1 MDRPPVSRRRV
12 HRLLVAAALGVAVL
26 GAMPWSV
33 AADEPSA
40 PAGESPADPTADP
53 STDPSPDPT
62 APPEPTP
69 APTPP
74 PAPTAAPTPA
84 PTSAPTQ
91 TPNTALDHTPEPTTS
106 QTPSPTTS
114 RTPSPTPRITTTSL
128 NLYRYSAM
136 VRQYTNYWCVPA
148 TVQSMANLVLGTSNR
163 TYARQS
169 YIYRLTRMHNR
180 YRYATRGNDPQGW
193 AWSLRYFTHHRP
205 YYARAYSDKNQAIAS
220 IASSLAR
227 TRQPVGVTV
236 YSGTHAW
243 VVLGYR
249 QSFDRTEPSK
259 KTLLG
264 FYVSG
269 PLGTA
274 RDRWPYRYLTVSQ
287 FKEVFTRYH
296 EWQRRV
302 IWEGK
307 WVVVGQ

>member
-1 MDRPPVSRRRV
+1 VRR
-12 HRLLVAAALGVAVL
+12 LAAAGALGLAVL
-26 GAMPWSV
+26 GAMPWPA
-33 AADEPSA
+33 AADESTAPSS
-40 PAGESPADPTADP
+40 ETSSEP
-53 STDPSPDPT
+53 STDPTPAPT
-62 APPEPTP
+62 PPPEPTP

-74 PAPTAAPTPA
+74 PEPTAAPTPP
-84 PTSAPTQ
+84 PTE
-91 TPNTALDHTPEPTTS
+91 TPNTPLDHTESPAST
-106 QTPSPTTS
+106 QTPSPTAS
-114 RTPSPTPRITTTSL
+114 RTPSPSPRPSIVTTSV
-128 NLYRYSAM
+128 NLYRWSAM

-148 TVQSMANLVLGTSNR
+148 TVQSMANLVLGTSNK

-180 YRYATRGNDPQGW
+180 YKYATRGNDPQGW

-205 YYARAYSDKNQAIAS
+205 YYARAYTDKTRAINSIAAS
-220 IASSLAR
+220 IAR

-236 YSGTHAW
+236 YRGTHAW

-249 QSFDRTEPSK
+249 QSYDRTEPSK

-274 RDRWPYRYLTVSQ
+274 RDKWPYRYMSVSQ

-296 EWQRRV
+296 EWQKRV
-302 IWEGK
+302 IWEGR

>member
-1 MDRPPVSRRRV
+1 MDRPSTSRRRV
-12 HRLLVAAALGVAVL
+12 QRLLVAAALGLAVL
-26 GAMPWSV
+26 GAMPWPT
-33 AADEPSA
+33 AADKSSPPSTEATASPSTEPS
-40 PAGESPADPTADP
+40 PSSGPTP
-53 STDPSPDPT
+53 
-62 APPEPTP
+62 PPEPTP

-74 PAPTAAPTPA
+74 PEPTPDPTPA
-84 PTSAPTQ
+84 PTPDATPNTPLEQTANPTTTQ
-91 TPNTALDHTPEPTTS
+91 TPAPTA
-106 QTPSPTTS
+106 S
-114 RTPSPTPRITTTSL
+114 RTPSPSPRLTTTSL
-128 NLYRYSAM
+128 NLYRWSAM

-148 TVQSMANLVLGTSNR
+148 TVQSMANLVLRTSNR

-180 YRYATRGNDPQGW
+180 HRYATRGNDPQGW
-193 AWSLRYFTHHRP
+193 AWSLRYFTHGRR
-205 YYARAYSDKNQAIAS
+205 YIARAYTDKTTAINSIAAS
-220 IASSLAR
+220 IAR
-227 TRQPVGVTV
+227 TRHPVGVTV
-236 YSGTHAW
+236 NAGTHAW

-249 QSFDRTEPSK
+249 QTFDRTEPSK
-259 KTLLG
+259 KTVLG

-302 IWEGK
+302 IWEGR

>member
-1 MDRPPVSRRRV
+1 MDRPSASRRRV
-12 HRLLVAAALGVAVL
+12 HRLIAAAALGVAVL
-26 GAMPWSV
+26 GAMPWPV
-33 AADEPSA
+33 AADESSA
-40 PAGESPADPTADP
+40 PSSEASADP
-53 STDPSPDPT
+53 STDPSTDPSPSSGPTPTPD
-62 APPEPTP
+62 PTP

-74 PAPTAAPTPA
+74 PEPTPDPTPA
-84 PTSAPTQ
+84 PTSTAN
-91 TPNTALDHTPEPTTS
+91 TPLDHTANPTAS
-106 QTPSPTTS
+106 QTASPSTS
-114 RTPSPTPRITTTSL
+114 RAPSPTPRISTTSL
-128 NLYRYSAM
+128 NLYRWSAM

-148 TVQSMANLVLGTSNR
+148 TVQSMANLVLRTSNR

-193 AWSLRYFTHHRP
+193 AWSLRYFTHGRP
-205 YYARAYSDKNQAIAS
+205 YYARAYTDKMKAINSIAAS
-220 IASSLAR
+220 IGR
-227 TRQPVGVTV
+227 TRHPVGVTV
-236 YSGTHAW
+236 HAGTHAW
-243 VVLGYR
+243 VVLGFR

-296 EWQRRV
+296 EWQRKV

>member
-1 MDRPPVSRRRV
+1 MDRPTESRRRAQ
-12 HRLLVAAALGVAVL
+12 RLLLAGVLGVAVL
-26 GAMPWSV
+26 GALPWSAAAAIGVTV
-33 AADEPSA
+33 ARGPDGGLAR
-40 PAGESPADPTADP
+40 GRHRSPEPTA
-53 STDPSPDPT
+53 
-62 APPEPTP
+62 PEPTP
-69 APTPP
+69 PPDADPHDRRPAATPDTRAGSHAGP
-74 PAPTAAPTPA
+74 VDADSGAV
-84 PTSAPTQ
+84 
-91 TPNTALDHTPEPTTS
+91 LDPDPEPDPTDSTTS
-106 QTPSPTTS
+106 V
-114 RTPSPTPRITTTSL
+114 

-148 TVQSMANLVLGTSNR
+148 TVQSMANLVLGTSNK
-163 TYARQS
+163 TYARQA
-169 YIYRLTRMHNR
+169 YIYRLTRQHNR

-205 YYARAYSDKNQAIAS
+205 YYARAYTDKTKAINS
-220 IASSLAR
+220 IATSIAR
-227 TRQPVGVTV
+227 TRHPVGVTV

-264 FYVSG
+264 LYVSG
-269 PLGTA
+269 PLGTS
-274 RDRWPYRYLTVSQ
+274 RDRWPYRYLTVAQ

-307 WVVVGQ
+307 WVVVAQ

>member
-1 MDRPPVSRRRV
+1 VRR
-12 HRLLVAAALGVAVL
+12 LAVAGALGLAVL
-26 GAMPWSV
+26 GAMPWPA
-33 AADEPSA
+33 AADESTAPSSVTSS
-40 PAGESPADPTADP
+40 EP
-53 STDPSPDPT
+53 STDPTPAPT
-62 APPEPTP
+62 PPPEPTP

-74 PAPTAAPTPA
+74 PEPTAAPTPP
-84 PTSAPTQ
+84 PTE
-91 TPNTALDHTPEPTTS
+91 TPNTPLDHTESPAST
-106 QTPSPTTS
+106 QTPSPTAS
-114 RTPSPTPRITTTSL
+114 RTPSPSPRPSIVTTSV
-128 NLYRYSAM
+128 NLYRWSAM

-148 TVQSMANLVLGTSNR
+148 TVQSMANLVLGTSNK

-180 YRYATRGNDPQGW
+180 YKYATRGNDPQGW

-205 YYARAYSDKNQAIAS
+205 YYARAYTDKTRAINSIAAS
-220 IASSLAR
+220 IAR

-236 YSGTHAW
+236 YRGTHAW

-249 QSFDRTEPSK
+249 QSYDRTEPSK

-274 RDRWPYRYLTVSQ
+274 RDKWPYRYMSVSQ

-296 EWQRRV
+296 EWQKRV
-302 IWEGK
+302 IWEGR

>member
-1 MDRPPVSRRRV
+1 
-12 HRLLVAAALGVAVL
+12 LLAAVL
-26 GAMPWSV
+26 GLVMVGAMPWSV
-33 AADEPSA
+33 AADESSPSPETSAEASTEPA
-40 PAGESPADPTADP
+40 PT
-53 STDPSPDPT
+53 PDPT
-62 APPEPTP
+62 PPPEPTP

-74 PAPTAAPTPA
+74 PEPTPA
-84 PTSAPTQ
+84 PTAPPSPTNV
-91 TPNTALDHTPEPTTS
+91 PLDHTPTPTTS
-106 QTPSPTTS
+106 QVASPTASATS
-114 RTPSPTPRITTTSL
+114 SPTPRPSIVTTSM
-128 NLYRYSAM
+128 NLYRWSAM

-148 TVQSMANLVLGTSNR
+148 TVQSMANLVLKTSNR
-163 TYARQS
+163 TYARQA

-193 AWSLRYFTHHRP
+193 AWSLRYFTRHRP
-205 YYARAYSDKNQAIAS
+205 YYARAYTDKNAAIRS
-220 IASSLAR
+220 IVSSLSR

-236 YSGTHAW
+236 YRGTHAW

-249 QSFDRTEPSK
+249 QSYDRTEPSK

-264 FYVSG
+264 LYVSG

-274 RDRWPYRYLTVSQ
+274 RDKWPYRYMTVAQ